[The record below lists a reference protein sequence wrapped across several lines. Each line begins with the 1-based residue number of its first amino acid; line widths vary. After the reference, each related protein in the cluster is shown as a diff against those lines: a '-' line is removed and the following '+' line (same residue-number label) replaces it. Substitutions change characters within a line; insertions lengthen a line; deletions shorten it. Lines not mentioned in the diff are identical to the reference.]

1 VTVRD
6 ARYRRK
12 LLILLS
18 SATFF
23 EGYDNFVLAFVLALV
38 LGDLGA
44 SEADAGV
51 IRAITSL
58 GAVAAFFL
66 AGQADR
72 IGRKRLLLITI
83 VGYTVATALTALAPG
98 LLWLTG
104 SQFAAQI
111 FIGAEWAVAI
121 TIVVE
126 EFPREHRGKTL
137 GIVTSMNTLG
147 GIFVGILA
155 FIGIQDS
162 PLGWRGFFLVGLLP
176 LLAIAWGRRSM
187 LETERYEDISTDE
200 RSAHLDHVGLLEP
213 WKPAYRTTVLA
224 VGLVTFFRF
233 FVVSS
238 GAFWWAYFA
247 QQEVGM
253 SVATSGLYL
262 AGAGLCGATGFLVAG
277 RLMDRVG
284 RKPTFLAYM
293 AGALVFGVWTF
304 QTTNAGVML
313 PVLCLAIFFGL
324 GSVAMTSAFA
334 TEPFPTYVRSRA
346 AAWCRNAFE
355 IGGGVFGALVVG
367 YLGDHVHGPVGSI
380 GDAMALV
387 TIAMLP
393 AAMVVCWRF
402 VPETNAS
409 DLAAMDVEARA

>member
-1 VTVRD
+1 
-6 ARYRRK
+6 
-12 LLILLS
+12 
-18 SATFF
+18 
-23 EGYDNFVLAFVLALV
+23 
-38 LGDLGA
+38 
-44 SEADAGV
+44 
-51 IRAITSL
+51 
-58 GAVAAFFL
+58 
-66 AGQADR
+66 
-72 IGRKRLLLITI
+72 
-83 VGYTVATALTALAPG
+83 
-98 LLWLTG
+98 
-104 SQFAAQI
+104 
-111 FIGAEWAVAI
+111 VAI

-213 WKPAYRTTVLA
+213 WKLAYRTTVLA

-262 AGAGLCGATGFLVAG
+262 AAAGLCGATGFLVAG

-355 IGGGVFGALVVG
+355 IAGGVFGALAVG

-380 GDAMALV
+380 GDAMALI

-409 DLAAMDVEARA
+409 DLAAMDVEARS